1 MAKKTTEI
9 LIIGRPNVGKS
20 TIINRLTRS
29 NKAITHDMPGVT
41 RDLVSYPCIH
51 GEKEFLI
58 TDSGGILLGK
68 INDITMQSN
77 IEALVKKGIER
88 ADKIIFIVD
97 GREGLNPL
105 DKVIANYLR
114 PYQEKVVVAA
124 NKLDN
129 PKTLFQSSSFY
140 KLGLGEPF
148 AVSATQGHGF
158 DDMMTHLLKDIQAAG
173 KSVLTM
179 HQRAFRIA
187 IVGRP
192 NVGKSSLV
200 NAIINDE
207 RILVDDVAGTTRDAI
222 EVYFNHGENQYVFV
236 DTAGLRK
243 KARVT
248 ESVEFYST
256 VRSQKSIDNADLV
269 VVILDSIEFL
279 NVQDKKI
286 INLVLDAKKPMI
298 IFVNKWDLTVKS
310 DQARKDLEIILIDE
324 LPFLENYPIIFGS
337 AKTKHN
343 IGKLFQTIP
352 DIIMT
357 ATKRISTSEVNQFFK
372 KLFDKT
378 PPPAQGGKRLRIYYS
393 TQVESSPP
401 TFILF
406 INTPRLVTPDYKRYL
421 EKKLREYFG
430 GFTGCPVQLF
440 FKGKTQQI
448 KTDEEVG
455 ILG

>member
-1 MAKKTTEI
+1 MAKKITEI
-9 LIIGRPNVGKS
+9 LVIGRPNVGKS

-41 RDLVSYPCIH
+41 RDLVSYPCVYDD
-51 GEKEFLI
+51 KEFLL
-58 TDSGGILLGK
+58 TDSGGILLTK
-68 INDITMQSN
+68 SHDIQMQSN
-77 IEALVKKGIER
+77 IETLVKKGVER
-88 ADKIIFIVD
+88 ADKVIFIVD
-97 GREGLNPL
+97 GRDGLDPL
-105 DKVIANYLR
+105 DRVIANFLR
-114 PYQEKVVVAA
+114 PYQDKVVIAA

-129 PKTLFQSSSFY
+129 PNTLFQSSAFY

-158 DDMMTHLLKDIQAAG
+158 DKMMEFALKDITATG
-173 KSVLTM
+173 KAIASM
-179 HQRAFRIA
+179 HQTAFNIA

-200 NAIINDE
+200 NAIINDD
-207 RILVDDVAGTTRDAI
+207 RILVDDKAGTTRDAI
-222 EVYFNHGENQYVFV
+222 EVYFNQGDHQYVFV

-248 ESVEFYST
+248 ESVEFFST
-256 VRSQKSIDNADLV
+256 VRSQKSIENADLV
-269 VVILDSIEFL
+269 VVLLDAVDFL
-279 NVQDKKI
+279 NIQDKKI
-286 INLVLDAKKPMI
+286 INLVQDAKKPMI
-298 IFVNKWDLTVKS
+298 IMVNKWDLTVKS
-310 DQARKDLEIILIDE
+310 DQARKDLEVILHDE

-352 DIIMT
+352 DVIMT
-357 ATKRISTSEVNQFFK
+357 ATKRISTSEINQFFK

-406 INTPRLVTPDYKRYL
+406 VNTPKLVTADYKRYL
-421 EKKLREYFG
+421 EKKIREYFG

-440 FKGKTQQI
+440 FKGKNQG
-448 KTDEEVG
+448 KPDAGRAE
-455 ILG
+455 